1 MNNYYRNTKNKY
13 ELTPLQSRFVFDHN
27 GWHNIVGFHTRN
39 VPHSGHEYI
48 QLASLKKIN
57 ADAIFI
63 SPVTGEK
70 KVGDFLAD
78 PIIQCY
84 DLLIKEL
91 AYYPYGAIIGS
102 FNTHSRFSGPREAI
116 FTALC
121 RQNFGCNYFI
131 VGRDHT
137 GVGNYYD
144 PNASIRLFD
153 KLDLDIKIL
162 SFYPVVYK
170 SGYGL
175 IEQKPQNGKKTYKK

>member
-1 MNNYYRNTKNKY
+1 M
-13 ELTPLQSRFVFDHN
+13 
-27 GWHNIVGFHTRN
+27 
-39 VPHSGHEYI
+39 
-48 QLASLKKIN
+48 KKIN

-153 KLDLDIKIL
+153 KLDLNIKII

-170 SGYGL
+170 NGHGL
-175 IEQKPQNGKKTYKK
+175 IEQTSKNKEKNLQKISGSIIRNYLVNKKPIPKYMMRPSISNLLRKIKPEFLFQQTKN